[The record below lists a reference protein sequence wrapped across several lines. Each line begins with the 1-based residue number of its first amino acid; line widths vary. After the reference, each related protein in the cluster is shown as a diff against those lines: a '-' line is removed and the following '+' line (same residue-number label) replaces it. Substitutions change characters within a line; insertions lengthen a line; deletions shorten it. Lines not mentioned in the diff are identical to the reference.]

1 MNPDNNTR
9 EADEKTGTIV
19 AGTEAHE
26 TEGEADRAEPDIK
39 HADEKRNGAG
49 SETTGTIVA
58 GREAHEVEGKVDRS

>member
-26 TEGEADRAEPDIK
+26 TEGEADRAE
-39 HADEKRNGAG
+39 A
-49 SETTGTIVA
+49 
-58 GREAHEVEGKVDRS
+58 EV